1 MTLAPALFA
10 VGSWT
15 DVIVLSTGH
24 RSDEDALALNAPMS
38 LVVGA
43 CFGIGVPFEAGG
55 QILVEM
61 PSAGLEG
68 CRLNSVCLF
77 LVYMAYSK
85 AVNIK
90 QTQ

>member
-15 DVIVLSTGH
+15 DIGVLSTGY
-24 RSDEDALALNAPMS
+24 RSDEDALVLNAPMR

-55 QILVEM
+55 
-61 PSAGLEG
+61 
-68 CRLNSVCLF
+68 
-77 LVYMAYSK
+77 
-85 AVNIK
+85 
-90 QTQ
+90 